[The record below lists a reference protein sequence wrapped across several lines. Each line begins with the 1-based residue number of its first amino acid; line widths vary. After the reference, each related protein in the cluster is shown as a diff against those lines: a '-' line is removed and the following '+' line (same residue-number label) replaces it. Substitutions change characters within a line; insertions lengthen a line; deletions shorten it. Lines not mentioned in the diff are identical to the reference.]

1 VKENL
6 GKEKIK
12 MQDSYETIPAQE
24 SDAIPCSEEVNN
36 SLQNGVEESRSEG
49 SAAPENDEEEAIS
62 EQTENKSDEETDY
75 SRIAAEDL
83 AEIKRLF
90 PEFSSLESLR
100 DLDNAVRFAE
110 LRDAGLSV
118 SEALAATNMD
128 RMITSIAQ
136 RVARSDGKSHLR
148 SAVPN
153 ASAVQKNRMSAEELH
168 SAREL
173 FGSLSDRELER
184 LYKRATS

>member
-1 VKENL
+1 
-6 GKEKIK
+6 

-24 SDAIPCSEEVNN
+24 GEELRYSEEANN
-36 SLQNGVEESRSEG
+36 SLQTHPKEDGSED
-49 SAAPENDEEEAIS
+49 SAASSHLNASEEANEEAES
-62 EQTENKSDEETDY
+62 EQTGNEQEEIDY

-90 PEFSSLESLR
+90 PEFSA
-100 DLDNAVRFAE
+100 LDDIRQLNNAVRFAE

-118 SEALAATNMD
+118 AEALAATNMD
-128 RMITSIAQ
+128 RMMTSLAQ
-136 RVARSDGKSHLR
+136 RISRSDGKSHLR
-148 SAVPN
+148 SAVPT
-153 ASAVQKNRMSAEELH
+153 ASAVRNDRMSAEELH